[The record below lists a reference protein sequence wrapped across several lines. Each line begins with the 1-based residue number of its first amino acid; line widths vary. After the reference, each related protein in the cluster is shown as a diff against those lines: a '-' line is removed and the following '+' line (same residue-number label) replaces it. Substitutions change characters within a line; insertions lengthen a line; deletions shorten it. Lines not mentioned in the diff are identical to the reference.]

1 MSYKKN
7 GKKKYKQSGGG
18 RFDRN
23 SARGAKPVTAG
34 RSLGTADASAGDGKV
49 RLAAGRTGI
58 ESGRPGDDELGCFAA
73 GLGIDSAGGAQPGA
87 DVGVGTDVVGGVES
101 GRGGPSGLEA
111 MRVGRPGYKSGFV
124 AIVGRPN
131 AGKST
136 LVNRLVGQKIAIV
149 TSKPQTTRNRIQGI
163 VTKPEG
169 QIIFIDTP
177 GLHDADSALGRQMM
191 HEVAAALEGI
201 DVLLLMVDAS
211 RDYPHA
217 DALLLQKAERFRGK
231 TILALNKVDRV
242 PKPKLLP
249 MIQAFNKEFEFAAI
263 VPISALKG
271 AGCEELLAAILQ
283 QLPAGD
289 AYFPEDQITDQPERF
304 LSAEIVR
311 EKAIQVMYHEVPYAL
326 AVIVEKFEEL
336 PRLLRIEVTMNV
348 ERDSQKKILIGHK
361 GEMLKKIGTEA
372 RKELEKLFDIKVYL
386 ALFVKV
392 VPDWRENPQKVREL
406 DWHFQLEGLS
416 EEAARKSPGAES
428 GGERGDE

>member
-1 MSYKKN
+1 MSYKKT

-23 SARGAKPVTAG
+23 SGRGGETVSAG
-34 RSLGTADASAGDGKV
+34 RSLGTGDASAGDGTV
-49 RLAAGRTGI
+49 RLAVGRAGIGHERLITSESGDVGTSIGI
-58 ESGRPGDDELGCFAA
+58 ES
-73 GLGIDSAGGAQPGA
+73 
-87 DVGVGTDVVGGVES
+87 VGGVEVEA
-101 GRGGPSGLEA
+101 GRGGPNGLA
-111 MRVGRPGYKSGFV
+111 PGTTGTGAVRAGFKSGFV

-163 VTKPEG
+163 VTRPEG

-191 HEVAAALEGI
+191 HEVAAAVEGI

-211 RDYPHA
+211 KDYPHA
-217 DALLLQKAERFRGK
+217 DAMLLQKAERFQGK

-249 MIQAFNKEFEFAAI
+249 LMDAFQKAFPFAAI

-271 AGCEELLAAILQ
+271 AGCEELLAAILRE
-283 QLPAGD
+283 LPVAD
-289 AYFPEDQITDQPERF
+289 AYFPEDQVTDQPERF
-304 LSAEIVR
+304 LAAEIIR

-326 AVIVEKFEEL
+326 SVVVEKFEQL
-336 PRLLRIEVTMNV
+336 PRLLRIEATMNV

-372 RKELEKLFDIKVYL
+372 RKELEKLFDMKMYL
-386 ALFVKV
+386 ALYVKV
-392 VPDWRENPQKVREL
+392 VPDWRENPLKVREL

-416 EEAARKSPGAES
+416 EELERKSPRDEES
-428 GGERGDE
+428 